1 MNHTRTLA
9 LLFDPSLI
17 LRERGLH
24 PDPWQR
30 QMLLSEAKQVLL
42 NCSRQSGKSTTV
54 AALALHTVLCR
65 PGSLV
70 LLVSPSLRQSQELF
84 RKVTE
89 CYAAIGRPI
98 GTHAFNQT
106 RLELETDS
114 RIICLPGK
122 EETIRSFSGVD
133 LLVIDEAARV
143 PDDLYRSVRP
153 MLAVSSG
160 RLICLSTPFGKRGFF
175 HEEWDHGAGRW
186 RRFRIPWQDCPRIRP
201 EFIEMEKRSM
211 GDSWVR
217 QEYECS
223 FEALEGLVYPD
234 FEEQC
239 AVNLLPTH
247 VSQAFEPGVRLES
260 LTYRRQVGGID
271 FGFRNPFCALWGV
284 LDRDDVLWIT
294 HERYLRETTIHE
306 HAAIL
311 VAQARHVTWYADP
324 AGAAEIAEFRR
335 AGLKVLRGENAIQ
348 AGIAAVHAR
357 LRTARLRVLRP
368 SCPNLLSEAKL
379 YRYPEA
385 RNGKSRVED
394 RELKIESGSCDLQSS
409 IFDSRSASETPIDQH
424 NHALAALR
432 YLVSRLDTGFL
443 ARFRRR
449 SDEKIESGEPGCVSV
464 RNGVR
469 APTPRKTLRLD
480 NDDLWTI
487 RSSE

>member
-1 MNHTRTLA
+1 MSFRMSHARTLA
-9 LLFDPSLI
+9 LLFDPTFI
-17 LRERGLH
+17 LRERRMR

-30 QMLLSEAKQVLL
+30 QMLHSDARQVLL

-54 AALALHTVLCR
+54 AALALHTALCR
-65 PGSLV
+65 PSSLV
-70 LLVSPSLRQSQELF
+70 LLLSPSLRQSQELF

-89 CYAAIGRPI
+89 CYDAIGRPI
-98 GTHAFNQT
+98 ETRLLNQT
-106 RLELETDS
+106 RLELETKS

-143 PDDLYRSVRP
+143 LDDLYRSVRP

-175 HEEWDHGAGRW
+175 HEEWDQGGNRW
-186 RRFRIPWQDCPRIRP
+186 LRFRIPWQDCPRIRP
-201 EFIEMEKRSM
+201 EFIDSEKQSM

-234 FEEQC
+234 FETQC
-239 AVNLLPTH
+239 AVDSVP
-247 VSQAFEPGVRLES
+247 QAQGWPS
-260 LTYRRQVGGID
+260 LGFRAVGGID

-284 LDRDDVLWIT
+284 LDRDEVLWIT

-306 HAAIL
+306 HAAAL
-311 VAQARHVTWYADP
+311 TAQAMHVTWYADP
-324 AGAAEIAEFRR
+324 AGATEIAEFRR
-335 AGLKVLRGENAIQ
+335 AGLKMLRGENAIQ

-357 LRTARLRVLRP
+357 LRTGRLRVLRP
-368 SCPNLLSEAKL
+368 ACPNLLAEAKL
-379 YRYPEA
+379 YRYPQTNLSASGVSYEPGDA
-385 RNGKSRVED
+385 RWNH
-394 RELKIESGSCDLQSS
+394 QT
-409 IFDSRSASETPIDQH
+409 DSRSELPMDQH

-432 YLVSRLDTGFL
+432 YLVSRLDAGFL

-449 SDEKIESGEPGCVSV
+449 SNEKNETGEPGCVGARSEC
-464 RNGVR
+464 
-469 APTPRKTLRLD
+469 APTPRKSLRL
-480 NDDLWTI
+480 NNEELWNTG
-487 RSSE
+487 STE